1 MAQPVSRGD
10 FFHDG
15 TMFYVEIEGKHR
27 HPRCDASSLH
37 GLLTYTPPSGPA
49 PTKKDNI
56 AKGLPPPHKD
66 PPPHFYTAQMIHYGL
81 KPLKTRDP
89 AKKKLLA
96 AFGGSSILAVPAHIL
111 QLEQQLATE
120 FAVNNKGA
128 AKQPKTKKAKEAKRA
143 SPAVTLAKQDPSND
157 APPPAARDPKASKKA
172 PPPVDVQALRS
183 SLEGLKHQD
192 LVKIILHVAKDAAVH
207 SSVTEQV
214 RELQAAAPLI
224 RFLPPPVPPPAPT
237 AMRADLMI
245 PPKPARTKQTARK
258 STYSRPPR
266 RPLIKPTSGAF
277 EPVGTY
283 ELSVP
288 EIEEEW
294 PQYGGDT
301 PCLDVCPSSTGAHL
315 WASFD
320 FGVVSG
326 VFKSF
331 GAAPTAAN
339 LKTDFRWRGR
349 EEGEGEMQLGQ
360 GLKGYIKFLDGGS
373 RVQGCIEGSFL
384 GKAEFTGELVDDDVG
399 VDPVDEWKRRW
410 RGINMSAYEV
420 SSARRWGKWGGE
432 AKPDKPD
439 ASDTSGGEEGVED
452 DSDGAGD
459 MRMAG
464 DDFESEEEKPRGTT
478 KPRTKQTARRGGP
491 PAFGVSRADSATRYD
506 QATAPSQPSGSG
518 PAPRYKTKQ
527 TARRGGPSRP
537 QTIRVPA
544 NTPFRPTG
552 SYTIVA
558 EDFADLCSSYFDEE
572 NMILDVRPSST
583 GAHLWG
589 KFDFGALSGMFRST
603 GPAPTSGGKKVPIV
617 WRGRDSEAVDG
628 RTWYDEGQTGFIKFL
643 SGGKIK
649 GCLEG
654 YMAKGDF
661 TGQLFEEEV
670 DLSEVAEWKSEWRSL
685 NEADSIASSKSSWG
699 KWTAQPRADRAA
711 ASDTSGGEGDSMD
724 VDEDGYY

>member
-1 MAQPVSRGD
+1 MAQPVSRD
-10 FFHDG
+10 EFFHDG
-15 TMFYVEIEGKHR
+15 TMFYVEIDGKHR

-37 GLLTYTPPSGPA
+37 GLLTYTPPSGLA

-96 AFGGSSILAVPAHIL
+96 AFGGGATLVVPAHIL

-128 AKQPKTKKAKEAKRA
+128 AKQPKTKKAKEAKQA
-143 SPAVTLAKQDPSND
+143 SPAVALAKQDPSND

-192 LVKIILHVAKDAAVH
+192 LVKIILHVAQDPAVH
-207 SSVTEQV
+207 SSITEQV

-237 AMRADLMI
+237 AMRMDLII

-266 RPLIKPTSGAF
+266 RPIIKPTSGAF

-315 WASFD
+315 WGSFD

-326 VFKSF
+326 VFRSF

-399 VDPVDEWKRRW
+399 VDPVEEWKRRW

-420 SSARRWGKWGGE
+420 SSARRWGMWGGE

-464 DDFESEEEKPRGTT
+464 DDFESEEEKPRGTI
-478 KPRTKQTARRGGP
+478 KPRTKQTARRGGA
-491 PAFGVSRADSATRYD
+491 PAFGVSRADSATRST
-506 QATAPSQPSGSG
+506 QETAPSQPSGSG
-518 PAPRYKTKQ
+518 PAPKYKTKQ

-544 NTPFRPTG
+544 NAPFRPTG

-572 NMILDVRPSST
+572 DMTLDVRPSST

-589 KFDFGALSGMFRST
+589 KFDFGALSGVFRST
-603 GPAPTSGGKKVPIV
+603 GSAPTSGGKKVPII
-617 WRGRDSEAVDG
+617 WRGSDSEAVDG

-643 SGGKIK
+643 SGGKVK

-661 TGQLFEEEV
+661 TGQLLEGEV

-685 NEADSIASSKSSWG
+685 NEADSIASSKSRWG
-699 KWTAQPRADRAA
+699 TWTAEPRADRAA

-724 VDEDGYY
+724 VDEDEYY